1 MYTDDNYRQ
10 TFWQMFLEIGIALS
24 FMWSNYI
31 HHKVWDE
38 ITYPF
43 LNFNGAIFEV

>member
-1 MYTDDNYRQ
+1 MSVTA
-10 TFWQMFLEIGIALS
+10 ISGS
-24 FMWSNYI
+24 FYERRLTLTPTWISNHI

-43 LNFNGAIFEV
+43 LNFNDATIEV